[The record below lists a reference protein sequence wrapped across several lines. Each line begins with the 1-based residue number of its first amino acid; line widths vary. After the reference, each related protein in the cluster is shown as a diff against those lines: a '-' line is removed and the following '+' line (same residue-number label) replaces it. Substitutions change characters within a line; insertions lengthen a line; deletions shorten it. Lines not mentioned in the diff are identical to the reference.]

1 MRRILTIVVAQLSR
15 FMSITVETM
24 EVQLCISCLGYE
36 VDIVKS
42 LLLSSVLQQASRSGR
57 VVRVLALPSGG
68 SQFEPRS

>member
-42 LLLSSVLQQASRSGR
+42 LLLSSVLHSSFLRGVIVINVLSGFFRNSAS
-57 VVRVLALPSGG
+57 
-68 SQFEPRS
+68 